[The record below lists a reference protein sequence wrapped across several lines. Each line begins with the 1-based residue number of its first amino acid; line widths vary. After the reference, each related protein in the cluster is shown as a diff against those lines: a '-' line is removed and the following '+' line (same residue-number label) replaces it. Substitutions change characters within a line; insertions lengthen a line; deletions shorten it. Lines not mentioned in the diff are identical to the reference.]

1 MHARVP
7 TAAVQPG
14 RIDELVSLSRDSV
27 LPAARQQQGPRKG
40 DEPMVTP
47 RCPCE
52 QGKELW
58 GEMWWAGRQSR
69 WVFFDGRK
77 NGVIWCAPM
86 MYCLDCGYRHE
97 RDGLRSVT
105 TPAMPP

>member
-1 MHARVP
+1 
-7 TAAVQPG
+7 
-14 RIDELVSLSRDSV
+14 
-27 LPAARQQQGPRKG
+27 
-40 DEPMVTP
+40 MVTP

-97 RDGLRSVT
+97 RDGLIAGCNDVGAGNLAQSNARLTVSAIFLRRSS
-105 TPAMPP
+105 

>member
-1 MHARVP
+1 MLP
-7 TAAVQPG
+7 
-14 RIDELVSLSRDSV
+14 RDGFWVNIV
-27 LPAARQQQGPRKG
+27 LRWHEMPRKG

-52 QGKELW
+52 QGKESW
-58 GEMWWAGRQSR
+58 GETWWAGRQSR

-77 NGVIWCAPM
+77 NGVIWCEPL

-97 RDGLRSVT
+97 RDAHRSVT
-105 TPAMPP
+105 TPAMPPRIAALAS